1 MRHSERKGAEIA
13 LQEEIE
19 LAGITVLARQ
29 GLMQGDKP
37 VPTHT
42 SLNLLHCFTFP
53 NQDPQGLAVE
63 RIAGFQLANGKG
75 RRECWSVHVA

>member
-1 MRHSERKGAEIA
+1 MQRLERKVAEIS
-13 LQEEIE
+13 LQQEIE
-19 LAGITVLARQ
+19 LAWIAVLAWH
-29 GLMQGDKP
+29 GMVQGDKP
-37 VPTHT
+37 VPAHT
-42 SLNLLHCFTFP
+42 PLNLVHRSAFP